1 MNIRRII
8 SLLLCFITLFCFLAF
23 PGAAQDAEDISTS
36 DVMSDLKVM
45 TIGGSKFSEI
55 FYPKNP
61 ALTHVQVLSFLE
73 YGYDY
78 SGDQSDYG
86 IYVYVYNPSCKNIKE
101 SNYNKIQIGAV
112 KDENV
117 TPIYRKYQLD
127 EISRSPDNRFIKY
140 RLRDVKI
147 PNSTNCLYDIVDSSR
162 RIYKVSGIELLTD
175 GQYQPTDYAISG
187 TYVYT
192 GYGKGYRQDKN
203 AESTLYCKVEE
214 LLTIRLDLKSTV
226 WRTATSSLGI
236 GHQNEVASV
245 YFSIDDQILNTYGN
259 LYAITAEWYE
269 YKVESFVTDNKDFVD
284 QYDSYIG
291 QDVASL
297 PGYDSEKGFS
307 DSFKS
312 FMSDYEVSSSE
323 IVYTSA
329 DVAFN
334 VGHSSDFHVDTW
346 VDSVPYVYYVKS
358 ISDDYGEL
366 DVSPSEVL
374 SNINLKG
381 LFPLKAVDT
390 GRVMGYNRY
399 HAVLGDTFSF
409 LNDSYKSNHSWWD
422 YVLEN
427 GLWGWSAIPEEA
439 YDDIEPIVKVTADD
453 LRGSDSTV
461 SQHLLV
467 HESDVD
473 SFASYYNAQ
482 TSLNKSVFLFRF
494 AATDYYQSFGD
505 FYDTDG
511 GKTYQPINKCD
522 TDSTV
527 YYAKQTIYKDF
538 DVIDL
543 TFKDD
548 YGALTVIPVVSGP
561 TTIVGGL
568 GGAPDP
574 SDKVTAAVDTSFK
587 VIFGILLGLAL
598 LLGVLWLVNYFFKLM
613 NNGVSL
619 YSKIKSTSSK
629 PKRRKRSK
637 K

>member
-23 PGAAQDAEDISTS
+23 PGAARDAEDISTS

-55 FYPKNP
+55 LYPKNP

-147 PNSTNCLYDIVDSSR
+147 PNSTNYLYDIVDSSR

-245 YFSIDDQILNTYGN
+245 YFAIDDQILNTYGN

-269 YKVESFVTDNKDFVD
+269 YKVESIVTECTEVNGIFDDYLGKPTD
-284 QYDSYIG
+284 
-291 QDVASL
+291 DVAAITNIGFASNL
-297 PGYDSEKGFS
+297 QSE
-307 DSFKS
+307 
-312 FMSDYEVSSSE
+312 
-323 IVYTSA
+323 A
-329 DVAFN
+329 DVGAAYQYPAYADLVFN
-334 VGHSSDFHVDTW
+334 FEYPLCSKFIYDFYLPT
-346 VDSVPYVYYVKS
+346 VPYMYYVKE
-358 ISDDYGEL
+358 ISDDYGEF
-366 DVSPSEVL
+366 DIRPDEIIT
-374 SNINLKG
+374 NINLKG
-381 LFPLKAVDT
+381 FYPLDSVDE
-390 GRVMGYNRY
+390 GRTMGYNRY
-399 HAVLGDTFSF
+399 YAVLGDTFSF

-482 TSLNKSVFLFRF
+482 TALDKSVFLFRF
-494 AATDYYQSFGD
+494 AATDYWESHGH
-505 FYDTDG
+505 FYTVES
-511 GKTYQPINKCD
+511 
-522 TDSTV
+522 DSV
-527 YYAKQTIYKDF
+527 VEHSDYDSYYAKQTIFKDF

-574 SDKVTAAVDTSFK
+574 SDKVTAAIDTSFK

-619 YSKIKSTSSK
+619 YSKIKSSSSK

>member
-1 MNIRRII
+1 M
-8 SLLLCFITLFCFLAF
+8 
-23 PGAAQDAEDISTS
+23 
-36 DVMSDLKVM
+36 
-45 TIGGSKFSEI
+45 
-55 FYPKNP
+55 
-61 ALTHVQVLSFLE
+61 
-73 YGYDY
+73 
-78 SGDQSDYG
+78 
-86 IYVYVYNPSCKNIKE
+86 
-101 SNYNKIQIGAV
+101 
-112 KDENV
+112 
-117 TPIYRKYQLD
+117 
-127 EISRSPDNRFIKY
+127 
-140 RLRDVKI
+140 
-147 PNSTNCLYDIVDSSR
+147 
-162 RIYKVSGIELLTD
+162 
-175 GQYQPTDYAISG
+175 
-187 TYVYT
+187 
-192 GYGKGYRQDKN
+192 
-203 AESTLYCKVEE
+203 
-214 LLTIRLDLKSTV
+214 
-226 WRTATSSLGI
+226 TSSLGI

-245 YFSIDDQILNTYGN
+245 YFAIDDQILNTYGN
-259 LYAITAEWYE
+259 LYAITAEWDE

-284 QYDSYIG
+284 QFDSYIG
-291 QDVASL
+291 QDITSL
-297 PGYDSEKGFS
+297 SGYNSEKGFS

-427 GLWGWSAIPEEA
+427 GLFGWSAIPEET
-439 YDDIEPIVKVTADD
+439 YSDIEPIVKVTADD

-467 HESDVD
+467 HQSNVD
-473 SFASYYNAQ
+473 ELSSYYNAQ
-482 TSLNKSVFLFRF
+482 TALNKSVFLFRF

-548 YGALTVIPVVSGP
+548 YGTLTVIPVVSDP
-561 TTIVGGL
+561 TDINGGL

-574 SDKVTAAVDTSFK
+574 SDKVTAAIDTSFN

-598 LLGVLWLVNYFFKLM
+598 LLGILWLVNYFFKLM